1 MKSASFLPL
10 QADNNSS
17 VGRGCRRAAT
27 REDARP
33 TKAISN
39 RKSKIV
45 NFHIMHKA
53 SKKTMPATKSTT
65 PTQQRLW
72 LMYPPKLIKKPF
84 IWEVGHKF
92 KVVTNIRQAS
102 VTDEI
107 GIVCLEL
114 DGKRD
119 EVKAAI
125 KWLEKQGVN
134 VEPVEI
140 GVIAG

>member
-1 MKSASFLPL
+1 M
-10 QADNNSS
+10 
-17 VGRGCRRAAT
+17 AT
-27 REDARP
+27 KKKMPP
-33 TKAISN
+33 TKATS
-39 RKSKIV
+39 
-45 NFHIMHKA
+45 
-53 SKKTMPATKSTT
+53 

-72 LMYPPKLIKKPF
+72 LMYPPRLIKKPF

-114 DGKRD
+114 DGKRE

-125 KWLEKQGVN
+125 KWLEKQGVS

>member
-1 MKSASFLPL
+1 MAKTP
-10 QADNNSS
+10 
-17 VGRGCRRAAT
+17 
-27 REDARP
+27 
-33 TKAISN
+33 
-39 RKSKIV
+39 
-45 NFHIMHKA
+45 
-53 SKKTMPATKSTT
+53 KKTTTATKSTT

-72 LMYPPKLIKKPF
+72 LMYPPRLIKKPF

-114 DGKRD
+114 DGPRD

-125 KWLEKQGVN
+125 KWLEKNGVN

-140 GVIAG
+140 SVMES

>member
-1 MKSASFLPL
+1 M
-10 QADNNSS
+10 
-17 VGRGCRRAAT
+17 AT
-27 REDARP
+27 RK
-33 TKAISN
+33 KA
-39 RKSKIV
+39 
-45 NFHIMHKA
+45 
-53 SKKTMPATKSTT
+53 PATKSNT

-92 KVVTNIRQAS
+92 KVVTNIRQAT

-114 DGKRD
+114 DGPRN

-125 KWLEKQGVN
+125 KWLVKNGVN

-140 GVIAG
+140 NVMAS

>member
-1 MKSASFLPL
+1 MAK
-10 QADNNSS
+10 
-17 VGRGCRRAAT
+17 
-27 REDARP
+27 
-33 TKAISN
+33 TKT
-39 RKSKIV
+39 
-45 NFHIMHKA
+45 
-53 SKKTMPATKSTT
+53 KKKLPATKSTT
-65 PTQQRLW
+65 PTNQRLW

-84 IWEVGHKF
+84 IYEVGHKF
-92 KVVTNIRQAS
+92 KVITNIRQCS

-114 DGKRD
+114 NGPRD

-125 KWLEKQGVN
+125 KWFEKQGVN

>member
-1 MKSASFLPL
+1 MAKMKKKLP
-10 QADNNSS
+10 
-17 VGRGCRRAAT
+17 
-27 REDARP
+27 
-33 TKAISN
+33 I
-39 RKSKIV
+39 
-45 NFHIMHKA
+45 
-53 SKKTMPATKSTT
+53 TKSTT

-72 LMYPPKLIKKPF
+72 LMYPPRLIKQPF

-114 DGKRD
+114 DGPRD

-125 KWLEKQGVN
+125 TWLEKKGVN

-140 GVIAG
+140 SVIES

>member
-1 MKSASFLPL
+1 M
-10 QADNNSS
+10 
-17 VGRGCRRAAT
+17 AT
-27 REDARP
+27 KKKVSP
-33 TKAISN
+33 TK
-39 RKSKIV
+39 
-45 NFHIMHKA
+45 
-53 SKKTMPATKSTT
+53 KTS

-72 LMYPPKLIKKPF
+72 LMYPPRLIKKPF

-92 KVVTNIRQAS
+92 KVITNIRQAS

-114 DGKRD
+114 NGKRE

-125 KWLEKQGVN
+125 KWLEKNGVN

-140 GVIAG
+140 NVMES

>member
-1 MKSASFLPL
+1 MPK
-10 QADNNSS
+10 
-17 VGRGCRRAAT
+17 T
-27 REDARP
+27 
-33 TKAISN
+33 
-39 RKSKIV
+39 
-45 NFHIMHKA
+45 
-53 SKKTMPATKSTT
+53 SKKNLPATKPTT

-84 IWEVGHKF
+84 IWEVAQKF

>member
-1 MKSASFLPL
+1 MAK
-10 QADNNSS
+10 
-17 VGRGCRRAAT
+17 
-27 REDARP
+27 
-33 TKAISN
+33 K
-39 RKSKIV
+39 KI
-45 NFHIMHKA
+45 
-53 SKKTMPATKSTT
+53 PATKSNS

-72 LMYPPKLIKKPF
+72 LMYPPRLIKKPF
-84 IWEVGHKF
+84 IYEVGHKF

-107 GIVCLEL
+107 GIVCLEI

-125 KWLEKQGVN
+125 RWMEKQGVS

>member
-1 MKSASFLPL
+1 MATKRKSP
-10 QADNNSS
+10 
-17 VGRGCRRAAT
+17 
-27 REDARP
+27 P
-33 TKAISN
+33 TKPTS
-39 RKSKIV
+39 
-45 NFHIMHKA
+45 
-53 SKKTMPATKSTT
+53 

-72 LMYPPKLIKKPF
+72 LMYPPRLIKKPF

-92 KVVTNIRQAS
+92 KVITNIRQAT

-114 DGKRD
+114 EGKRE

-125 KWLEKQGVN
+125 RWLEKNGVN

-140 GVIAG
+140 NVIES